1 MVLVT
6 KYSGIRQRRI
16 VMNEWDPIA
25 RLLGNWS
32 MGTGTAAVIF
42 RILMSMFLSA
52 FVGWERSSKRHSA
65 GMRTF
70 MLVSLSGTIVMIMDQ
85 YLDKMNPTHIYI
97 LSGAAVVAI
106 SIISINSIL
115 FSSRNQIKGLTTS
128 VGLWAWSL
136 IGLAIGAGYYTV
148 ALLSFA
154 ALFCELLWFPAV
166 EVYLK
171 NRSNHFE
178 VHLELKN
185 SVFLQDF
192 VTTIRRLGLTIDDI
206 ELNPAYAG
214 SGLSVYSVAIS
225 ISSAELKKYK
235 THAEIIEALR
245 TLEYVYHIEEI

>member
-1 MVLVT
+1 
-6 KYSGIRQRRI
+6 
-16 VMNEWDPIA
+16 MNSWDPLA
-25 RLLGNWS
+25 RALGEWS
-32 MGTGTAAVIF
+32 VGVGTSAVIF
-42 RILMSMFLSA
+42 RIFLSLILSA
-52 FVGWERSSKRHSA
+52 IVGWERSSKRHSA
-65 GMRTF
+65 GLRTF
-70 MLVSLSGTIVMIMDQ
+70 MLVSLAATLGMIIDQ
-85 YLDKMNPTHIYI
+85 YIARTNPAHVYI
-97 LSGAAVVAI
+97 VSGAAVVAM

-128 VGLWAWSL
+128 VGLWTWS
-136 IGLAIGAGYYTV
+136 IVGLLIGAGFYTIAFV
-148 ALLSFA
+148 AFA
-154 ALFCELLWFPAV
+154 TLFIELMWFPTM
-166 EVYLK
+166 EKYLK

-185 SVFLQDF
+185 STFLQDF
-192 VTTIRRLGLTIDDI
+192 VTTIRKLGLTIDDI